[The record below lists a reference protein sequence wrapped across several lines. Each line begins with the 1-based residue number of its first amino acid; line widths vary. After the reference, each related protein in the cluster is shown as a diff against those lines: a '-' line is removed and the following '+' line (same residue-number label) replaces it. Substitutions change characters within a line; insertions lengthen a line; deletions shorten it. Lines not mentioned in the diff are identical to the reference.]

1 MRNLNSTKKPLQ
13 GLYQLSNKDFSAQA
27 AFAHRLQK
35 IQQDSLLGGGIKRI
49 EKHHASNKLTARE
62 RINLFFDQGTFQEY
76 DKYVTHRCYDF
87 GMEKEKIHGDG
98 VITGHGLVNG
108 KLVYAFS

>member
-1 MRNLNSTKKPLQ
+1 
-13 GLYQLSNKDFSAQA
+13 
-27 AFAHRLQK
+27 
-35 IQQDSLLGGGIKRI
+35 LLGGGIKRI
-49 EKHHASNKLTARE
+49 EKQHATNKLTARE

-108 KLVYAFS
+108 RLVYAFSQDFTVYGGSLSKT